1 MKHFRLRLIFIW
13 VFCVVSFTNF
23 AQQKQIDALKE
34 QLKNRSL
41 SDSLKIKYLGDLGWY
56 YSSFSSDS
64 AFKYNKLALALSKK
78 TNNLGGISQA
88 YNDLG
93 IIHYRLSQFDSSLV
107 YYRKSLPIRK
117 KINDNC
123 Y

>member
-1 MKHFRLRLIFIW
+1 MKQNRLHIILLWIFGI
-13 VFCVVSFTNF
+13 VSFANF

-34 QLKNRSL
+34 QLKNRSI

-93 IIHYRLSQFDSSLV
+93 IVHYRLSQFDSSLT
-107 YYRKSLPIRK
+107 YYRKSL
-117 KINDNC
+117 
-123 Y
+123 